1 MTTEEK
7 CTTDAKKIAK
17 KIAEIIKEVTGEPYP
32 IPTNPD
38 GIFIWIQ
45 NAEDQSSSSAMGW
58 LNLERMMQHI
68 WQLRDRSIGI
78 RHSGE
83 PQYAE

>member
-7 CTTDAKKIAK
+7 CTTDAKKIAQ
-17 KIAEIIKEVTGEPYP
+17 KIAEIIKEVTGKPYP

-45 NAEDQSSSSAMGW
+45 NTEDQNSLTAMGW
-58 LNLERMMQHI
+58 LNLERIVQHI
-68 WQLRDRSIGI
+68 WQLRDTAIGI

-83 PQYAE
+83 PQHAE